1 MTVLVTGERATSAR
15 TCSSSY
21 DATAFPAW
29 CWTTFHAGIASW
41 SSTPSWW
48 SVTSRIPP
56 WFAVPWHHR
65 VSAVMHFAAYA
76 SVGESA
82 VQPLTYCANN
92 VGGTI
97 SLLRARSRAT

>member
-1 MTVLVTGERATSAR
+1 
-15 TCSSSY
+15 
-21 DATAFPAW
+21 
-29 CWTTFHAGIASW
+29 
-41 SSTPSWW
+41 
-48 SVTSRIPP
+48 
-56 WFAVPWHHR
+56 
-65 VSAVMHFAAYA
+65 MHFAAYA